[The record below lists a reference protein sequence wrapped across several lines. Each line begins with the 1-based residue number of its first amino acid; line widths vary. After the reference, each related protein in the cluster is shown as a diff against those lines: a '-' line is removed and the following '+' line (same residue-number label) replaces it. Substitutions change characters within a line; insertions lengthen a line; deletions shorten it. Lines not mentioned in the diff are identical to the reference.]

1 MKGKSITRC
10 ISRAGMKL
18 KRNSPTI
25 LTCLGVIG
33 VISTVV
39 MSVKATAETMNAL
52 EEASEKKGEELNAV
66 EIVKIAAPIYI
77 PTILTGMA
85 TITCIVGANSINK
98 KKNAALSS
106 AYCMAS
112 NSFNEYRRKLIEL
125 HGKEADIEIRDALA
139 RERCDYHVIDLDV
152 PDQKVIFYDEM
163 SGQSILR
170 YEREIIDAEY
180 HFNRNYVLR
189 GYAAINEFYEF
200 LGMPQQDWG
209 DEIGWSCSDGIYWI
223 DFEHRLIDRDDG
235 GIPIYSIDMVFPPDN
250 DYLREWE

>member
-1 MKGKSITRC
+1 MKGKSITKC
-10 ISRAGMKL
+10 ISRAGMQL
-18 KRNSPTI
+18 KRHSPTI

-66 EIVKIAAPIYI
+66 EIVKVAAPIYI

-98 KKNAALSS
+98 KRNAALSS

-125 HGKEADIEIRDALA
+125 HGKEADIEIRDAIA
-139 RERCDYHVIDLDV
+139 REHCSYHVIDLDV
-152 PDQKVIFYDEM
+152 PDQKVIFYDEL

-189 GYAAINEFYEF
+189 GYASVNEFYEF
-200 LGMPQQDWG
+200 LGIPQQDWG
-209 DEIGWSCSDGIYWI
+209 DELGWSIDSEIYWV
-223 DFEHRLIDRDDG
+223 DFEHRLIDRDDA
-235 GIPIYSIDMVFPPDN
+235 GIPIYAIDMIFSPDK
-250 DYLREWE
+250 DYLDGWK